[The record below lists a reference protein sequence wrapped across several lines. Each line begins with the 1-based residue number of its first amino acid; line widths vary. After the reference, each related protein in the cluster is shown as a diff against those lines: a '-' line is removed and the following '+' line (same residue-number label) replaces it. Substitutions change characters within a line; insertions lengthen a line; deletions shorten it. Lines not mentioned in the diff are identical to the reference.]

1 MNNEFE
7 WRNEM
12 RKLGGPVEPVRD
24 LWPSIAARIV
34 GTPAQ
39 MPARPRRRQVGW
51 FAIAATVIVAI
62 GAGTTAYR
70 WQPSAPGRSPS
81 AAEAMDGRERPPG
94 RSPSAAEAMDGRER
108 PPGQSPGSAS
118 TAQASDGRERSRT
131 ALDWAVPADPQLA
144 ATVQNLDSASAQLQD
159 ALEQRPDA
167 VFLVGL
173 LNRTNA
179 QRLRLMRKSP
189 YAG

>member
-1 MNNEFE
+1 MNSEFE
-7 WRNEM
+7 WRNQM
-12 RKLGGPVEPVRD
+12 RKLGGPVEPERD
-24 LWPSIAARIV
+24 LWPSIAARIASE
-34 GTPAQ
+34 PAQ
-39 MPARPRRRQVGW
+39 VPAPSRRARLGW
-51 FAIAATVIVAI
+51 IAIAATVLVAV
-62 GAGTTAYR
+62 GAALTAYR
-70 WQPSAPGRSPS
+70 LPHVAPPSVEPTVAAVPPAPTPAR
-81 AAEAMDGRERPPG
+81 ADELPPG
-94 RSPSAAEAMDGRER
+94 RSPSAPEAMDGREG
-108 PPGQSPGSAS
+108 P
-118 TAQASDGRERSRT
+118 RT

-144 ATVQNLDSASAQLQD
+144 ATAQNLDNASAQLQS

>member
-12 RKLGGPVEPVRD
+12 RKLGREVEPAHD
-24 LWPSIAARIV
+24 LWPSIAALIA

-39 MPARPRRRQVGW
+39 MAARPRRRQVAW
-51 FAIAATVIVAI
+51 FAIAATVIVVV

-70 WQPSAPGRSPS
+70 WQRSVPAASATRVAQAEITAQPPDRSPNVTGRSPN
-81 AAEAMDGRERPPG
+81 APEAMDGREGPPEAMDGRERP
-94 RSPSAAEAMDGRER
+94 
-108 PPGQSPGSAS
+108 
-118 TAQASDGRERSRT
+118 RT

-144 ATVQNLDSASAQLQD
+144 VTVQNLDSASAQLQD

>member
-1 MNNEFE
+1 MNNEFQ

-12 RKLGGPVEPVRD
+12 RKLGGAVEPARD
-24 LWPSIAARIV
+24 LWDAIAARIAAA
-34 GTPAQ
+34 PATV
-39 MPARPRRRQVGW
+39 PAATRRRHVGW
-51 FAIAATVIVAI
+51 LALAATVVVAV
-62 GAGTTAYR
+62 GSAVTVYR
-70 WQPSAPGRSPS
+70 WQRAAAPLRAPATATAAAAPTAADAPDRPS
-81 AAEAMDGRERPPG
+81 
-94 RSPSAAEAMDGRER
+94 
-108 PPGQSPGSAS
+108 
-118 TAQASDGRERSRT
+118 T

-144 ATVQNLDSASAQLQD
+144 ATAQSLDSASAQLQD

>member
-1 MNNEFE
+1 
-7 WRNEM
+7 
-12 RKLGGPVEPVRD
+12 
-24 LWPSIAARIV
+24 
-34 GTPAQ
+34 
-39 MPARPRRRQVGW
+39 
-51 FAIAATVIVAI
+51 
-62 GAGTTAYR
+62 
-70 WQPSAPGRSPS
+70 
-81 AAEAMDGRERPPG
+81 MDSREG
-94 RSPSAAEAMDGRER
+94 M
-108 PPGQSPGSAS
+108 
-118 TAQASDGRERSRT
+118 RT

-144 ATVQNLDSASAQLQD
+144 ATVQNLDSASAQLQN

>member
-12 RKLGGPVEPVRD
+12 RKLGGPVEPARD
-24 LWPSIAARIV
+24 LWPSIAARIA
-34 GTPAQ
+34 GMPAQ
-39 MPARPRRRQVGW
+39 VPVRPRRRQIGW
-51 FAIAATVIVAI
+51 FAIAATVIVAV

-70 WQPSAPGRSPS
+70 WQRSTAVASATRVAQADVTAP
-81 AAEAMDGRERPPG
+81 DGAQPQPPG
-94 RSPSAAEAMDGRER
+94 K
-108 PPGQSPGSAS
+108 SPGSAS
-118 TAQASDGRERSRT
+118 TTQASDVPDRPRT

-159 ALEQRPDA
+159 ALEERPDA

-179 QRLRLMRKSP
+179 QRLRLLRKSP

>member
-12 RKLGGPVEPVRD
+12 RKLGGPVEPARD
-24 LWPSIAARIV
+24 LWPSIAARIA
-34 GTPAQ
+34 GMPAQ
-39 MPARPRRRQVGW
+39 MPARPRRRQVSW
-51 FAIAATVIVAI
+51 FAIAATVIVVI
-62 GAGTTAYR
+62 GAGATAYR
-70 WQPSAPGRSPS
+70 WQHSAPGRSPS

-94 RSPSAAEAMDGRER
+94 K
-108 PPGQSPGSAS
+108 SPGSAS
-118 TAQASDGRERSRT
+118 TVQASDGPERPRT

-144 ATVQNLDSASAQLQD
+144 ATVQNLDTASAQLQE

>member
-1 MNNEFE
+1 MNNEFQ

-12 RKLGGPVEPVRD
+12 RKLAGAVNPARD
-24 LWPSIAARIV
+24 LWPAIATQIA
-34 GTPAQ
+34 PA
-39 MPARPRRRQVGW
+39 PALAPASARRRRAGW
-51 FAIAATVIVAI
+51 MAIAATLVVGVGTA
-62 GAGTTAYR
+62 TTAYR
-70 WQPSAPGRSPS
+70 WQRSEPVVGGPKVTQRQADPVAAIVEPGS
-81 AAEAMDGRERPPG
+81 GRERP
-94 RSPSAAEAMDGRER
+94 
-108 PPGQSPGSAS
+108 
-118 TAQASDGRERSRT
+118 RT

-144 ATVQNLDSASAQLQD
+144 ATAENLDAASALLQD